1 MQRKLIFLACIIVP
15 MVPIAIGIGS
25 ADCLAQPAESRGKYP
40 FIFYTPRDGLI
51 NSRVRSIKQDS
62 RGRMLFI
69 TFGGLSV
76 YDGTRFINYNRQ
88 DGLADDLINDI
99 VEVGPDSFLVATNVA
114 KLNTLV
120 KGKIGVFQTADNF
133 YPVVNRFLKSNDGSW
148 YVTADEGLFTLNGN
162 RFSRIPLL
170 NKGGI
175 DVGSNLDKVIEW
187 KNYFL
192 LIPWSENLG
201 EKLIMYD
208 KATRKVTDI
217 DLKNTVICLTKDAK
231 GDIWA
236 GTGNGPRL
244 IDTIALAR
252 GKINFLQVP
261 EKFRDI
267 VNNKQSFIFF
277 DKENNAWFY
286 DKEILKITPNLQHEY
301 ITAKQGLE
309 AASLTDMFID
319 REGTAW
325 IATDGNGII
334 KIRNTNTELLHSL
347 DQRPISVSTILNQND
362 TIWLFN
368 AIDRT
373 IYRLA
378 DNNFKLFPLREKNYK
393 AINLFVHDQK
403 LYLNA
408 GAKFVCVENK
418 DEPSSYDHLRVID
431 AINAPNGIGTGVV
444 DRNGAI
450 IQYVNESNNT
460 FYLYVLKDD
469 KLLMKH
475 RVSNFIDQMALDRQG
490 GLWMATRDNQV
501 LKFTLH
507 PDQPSR
513 YLQIDRNY
521 PKNLRDLNP
530 RAITVDVNDNVWI
543 GTRYNGVYRF
553 QCKDGAFKSVA
564 QYTTRTGL
572 TDNFV
577 YTLTCDSNNTI
588 WVGTQTGLDKIFKK
602 NDQYTIGNVSKNN
615 NFFQTV
621 GKIVTTK
628 NNTVWALTNGGIILR
643 TSESLSPAKTSSAP
657 ALLFTSLQ
665 VNNKPYNDSSKN
677 FSYRQNNLSFTV
689 AATSFIDERSIK
701 YSYLLEGSGN
711 ENWSEPSNNPAFNF
725 LNLSPGNYTLKMR
738 SEFPE
743 AMYPSQTIN
752 YSFTILP
759 PWWHT
764 WWFFIGISLAILGI
778 LFLGIRF
785 YYRRKLEKEK
795 IISERQQA
803 IEKERTRIATDMH
816 DDLGAGLSRIKFLSE
831 TIGIK
836 KQRQLPFEEDISKIM
851 EYSHE
856 MIDKMGEI
864 VWALN
869 EKNDSLSDLLSYTR
883 SYTVEY
889 LSQSGIMCSI
899 DSPDVFPMSFVTG
912 EFRRNIFLSV
922 KEILHN
928 IVKHAQANQVTIT
941 IQIDPGLCI
950 NIIDD
955 GIGFDPAKTR
965 PYSNGLI
972 NIKKRMTDI
981 GGIMEIET
989 RNGTMIKLK
998 APLR

>member
-1 MQRKLIFLACIIVP
+1 MQRKLIFLACFF
-15 MVPIAIGIGS
+15 VPIAIGS
-25 ADCLAQPAESRGKYP
+25 VNCLAQPAESRGQYP
-40 FIFYTPRDGLI
+40 FVFYTPRDGLV

-88 DGLADDLINDI
+88 DGLAEDLINDI
-99 VEVGPDSFLVATNVA
+99 VEVGPDSLLVATNAA

-120 KGKIGVFQTADNF
+120 RGKIGVYQTVDNF
-133 YPVVNRFLKSNDGSW
+133 YPVVNRFLKSSDGSW
-148 YVTADEGLFTLNGN
+148 YVTADDGLFILKGN
-162 RFSRIPLL
+162 RFSRISLL
-170 NKGGI
+170 NNKGTDIGF
-175 DVGSNLDKVIEW
+175 NLDKVIEW

-201 EKLIMYD
+201 EKLILYD
-208 KATRKVTDI
+208 KATKRVTDI
-217 DLKNTVICLTKDAK
+217 DMKTTVICLVKDAK
-231 GDIWA
+231 GHIWI

-244 IDTIALAR
+244 IDTVALAE
-252 GKINFLQVP
+252 GKINFLQLP
-261 EKFRDI
+261 EKFRAI

-286 DKEILKITPNLQHEY
+286 DKEILKITPNLQREY
-301 ITAKQGLE
+301 ITAEQGLE
-309 AASLTDMFID
+309 AASLTDLFID
-319 REGTAW
+319 REGTVW

-347 DQRPISVSTILNQND
+347 DQKPISISTIFNQND

-368 AIDRT
+368 AVDRT
-373 IYRLA
+373 IYRFA
-378 DNNFKLFPLREKNYK
+378 DNQFKLFPLHEKNYK
-393 AINLFVHDQK
+393 AINFFVHGQK
-403 LYLNA
+403 LYLNT
-408 GAKFVCVENK
+408 GSKFICIENK
-418 DEPSSYDHLRVID
+418 DEPGSYDHPRIID
-431 AINAPNGIGTGVV
+431 AIDAPNGIGTGVV

-450 IQYVNESNNT
+450 IQYVSEANNI
-460 FYLYVLKDD
+460 FYLYVLKND
-469 KLLMKH
+469 KLLMKQ
-475 RVSNFIDQMALDRQG
+475 RISNFIDQMALDRQG
-490 GLWMATRDNQV
+490 RLWMATRDNNI

-513 YLQIDRNY
+513 YLQMDKNY
-521 PKNLRDLNP
+521 PKKIPDLNP
-530 RAITVDVNDNVWI
+530 RAITVDTNNNIWI
-543 GTRYNGVYRF
+543 GTRFNGVYRF
-553 QCKDGAFKSVA
+553 ECKDGEFKPVA

-588 WVGTQTGLDKIFKK
+588 WIGTQTGLDKIFLK
-602 NDQYTIGNVSKNN
+602 NDYIIGNVSKNN

-643 TSESLSPAKTSSAP
+643 TSEKLSPAKVSSVP
-657 ALLFTSLQ
+657 ELLFTSLQ
-665 VNNKPYNDSSKN
+665 VNNKPYNDPSKN

-711 ENWSEPSNNPAFNF
+711 ETWSEPSNNSTFNF
-725 LNLSPGNYTLKMR
+725 INLSPGDYTLKMR

-752 YSFTILP
+752 YSFTISP

-764 WWFFIGISLAILGI
+764 WWFFIGVSLAILGI
-778 LFLGIRF
+778 LFLGLRF
-785 YYRRKLEKEK
+785 YYRRKLEREK

-836 KQRQLPFEEDISKIM
+836 KQKQLPFEEDISKIR

-869 EKNDSLSDLLSYTR
+869 EKNDSISDLLSYTR

-889 LSQSGIMCSI
+889 LSQGGISCAI
-899 DSPDVFPMSFVTG
+899 DSPEVFPATFVTG

-928 IVKHAQANQVTIT
+928 IVKHAQANHVTIT

-950 NIIDD
+950 NIRDD
-955 GIGFDPAKTR
+955 GIGFDPSKTR
-965 PYSNGLI
+965 PYSNGLP

-981 GGIMEIET
+981 GGMMEIENK
-989 RNGTMIKLK
+989 NGTMIKLK
-998 APLR
+998 SPLT

>member
-1 MQRKLIFLACIIVP
+1 
-15 MVPIAIGIGS
+15 
-25 ADCLAQPAESRGKYP
+25 
-40 FIFYTPRDGLI
+40 
-51 NSRVRSIKQDS
+51 
-62 RGRMLFI
+62 MLFI
-69 TFGGLSV
+69 TFGGLSI

-88 DGLADDLINDI
+88 DGLAEDLINDI
-99 VEVGPDSFLVATNVA
+99 VEVGPDSLLVATNA
-114 KLNTLV
+114 SKLNTLV
-120 KGKIGVFQTADNF
+120 KGKIGVYRTADNF
-133 YPVVNRFLKSNDGSW
+133 YPVINRFLKSIDGSW
-148 YVTADEGLFTLNGN
+148 YVTADDGLFILKSN
-162 RFSRIPLL
+162 RFRRIPLL
-170 NKGGI
+170 NMDKV
-175 DVGSNLDKVIEW
+175 DVGSNLDKIIEW

-192 LIPWSENLG
+192 MIPWSENLG
-201 EKLIMYD
+201 EKLILYD
-208 KATRKVTDI
+208 KSTKSVTDI
-217 DLKNTVICLTKDAK
+217 DKKNTIICLTKDAL
-231 GDIWA
+231 GRIWA
-236 GTGNGPRL
+236 GTLNGPRL
-244 IDTIALAR
+244 IDTIALSE
-252 GKINFLQVP
+252 GKINFVHTP
-261 EKFRDI
+261 EKFREI
-267 VNNKQSFIFF
+267 ANNKQSFIFF
-277 DKENNAWFY
+277 DKDNNAWFY
-286 DKEILKITPNLQHEY
+286 DKEILKITPGFQHEY
-301 ITAKQGLE
+301 ITAEQGLG
-309 AASLTDMFID
+309 AASLTDLFID
-319 REGTAW
+319 REGTVW

-368 AIDRT
+368 VIDKT

-378 DNNFKLFPLREKNYK
+378 NDKYKLFPLHERNYK
-393 AINLFVHDQK
+393 AINFFVDGQK
-403 LYLNA
+403 LYLNT
-408 GAKFVCVENK
+408 GTKFICIEDK
-418 DEPSSYDHLRVID
+418 DEPGSYDHPRIID
-431 AINAPNGIGTGVV
+431 AINAPNGIGTGII

-450 IQYVNESNNT
+450 IQYVSESNNI

-469 KLLMKH
+469 KLLMKQP
-475 RVSNFIDQMALDRQG
+475 VSNFTDQMVLDRHG
-490 GLWMATRDNQV
+490 RLWMTTRDNLV
-501 LKFTLH
+501 LRFTLH

-513 YLQIDRNY
+513 YLQMDKDY
-521 PKNLRDLNP
+521 PKKLPDLNP
-530 RAITVDVNDNVWI
+530 RAITIDTSDNVWI
-543 GTRYNGVYRF
+543 GTRFNGVYRF
-553 QCKDGAFKSVA
+553 ECNDGNFKSTA
-564 QYTTRTGL
+564 QYTTHAGL

-602 NDQYTIGNVSKNN
+602 DNQYIIGNVSKNN

-628 NNTVWALTNGGIILR
+628 NNTVWALTNGGIVLR
-643 TSESLSPAKTSSAP
+643 TSETSSPPKVSSAP
-657 ALLFTSLQ
+657 TLLFTSLQ

-689 AATSFIDERSIK
+689 AATSYIDERSIK

-711 ENWSEPSNNPAFNF
+711 ENWSEPSNNSTFNF
-725 LNLSPGNYTLKMR
+725 LNLSPGSYTLKMR

-743 AMYPSQTIN
+743 ALYTSQTIN
-752 YSFTILP
+752 YTFTILP

-764 WWFFIGISLAILGI
+764 WWFFIGAGLAVLGL
-778 LFLGIRF
+778 LFVGIRF
-785 YYRRKLEKEK
+785 YYRRKLEREK
-795 IISERQQA
+795 VISERQQA

-836 KQRQLPFEEDISKIM
+836 KQQHLPFEEDISKIR

-889 LSQSGIMCSI
+889 LSQSGIRCSI
-899 DSPDVFPMSFVTG
+899 DYPEFFPTTFVTG

-928 IVKHAQANQVTIT
+928 IVKHAQANEVAIA
-941 IQIDPGLCI
+941 IQTDPCLSI
-950 NIIDD
+950 SIKDD
-955 GIGFDPAKTR
+955 GIGFDQAKTR

-981 GGIMEIET
+981 GGLMEIENK
-989 RNGTMIKLK
+989 NGTLVKLK
-998 APLR
+998 APLP

>member
-1 MQRKLIFLACIIVP
+1 MQRKLIFLACFF
-15 MVPIAIGIGS
+15 VPIAIGIGS
-25 ADCLAQPAESRGKYP
+25 ANCLAQPAESRGQYP
-40 FIFYTPRDGLI
+40 FVFYTPRDGLI

-88 DGLADDLINDI
+88 DGLAEDLINDI
-99 VEVGPDSFLVATNVA
+99 VEVGPDSLLVATNAA

-120 KGKIGVFQTADNF
+120 RGKIGVYQTADNF
-133 YPVVNRFLKSNDGSW
+133 YPVVNRFFKSNDGSW
-148 YVTADEGLFTLNGN
+148 YVAADEGLFILKDN
-162 RFSRIPLL
+162 RFNRIPLL
-170 NKGGI
+170 NKEKI
-175 DVGSNLDKVIEW
+175 DIGLNLDKVVEW

-192 LIPWSENLG
+192 LIPWSQNLG
-201 EKLIMYD
+201 EKLILYD
-208 KATRKVTDI
+208 KATKRVTDI
-217 DLKNTVICLTKDAK
+217 DMKITVICLVKDAK
-231 GDIWA
+231 GHIWI

-244 IDTIALAR
+244 IDTVALAD
-252 GKINFLQVP
+252 GKINFLQPP
-261 EKFRDI
+261 EKFSAI

-286 DKEILKITPNLQHEY
+286 DKEILKITPNLQREY
-301 ITAKQGLE
+301 ITAEQGLE
-309 AASLTDMFID
+309 AASLTDLFID
-319 REGTAW
+319 REGTVW

-347 DQRPISVSTILNQND
+347 DQRPISISTILNQND

-373 IYRLA
+373 IYRFA
-378 DNNFKLFPLREKNYK
+378 DNKFKLFPLHEKNYK
-393 AINLFVHDQK
+393 AMNFFVHGQK
-403 LYLNA
+403 LYLNI
-408 GAKFVCVENK
+408 GAKFICIENK
-418 DEPSSYDHLRVID
+418 DEPRSYDHPRIID
-431 AINAPNGIGTGVV
+431 AIDATNGIGTGVV

-450 IQYVNESNNT
+450 IQYVSEANNISQ
-460 FYLYVLKDD
+460 LYVLKDD
-469 KLLMKH
+469 KLLMKQ
-475 RVSNFIDQMALDRQG
+475 RVSNFIDQMALDRHG
-490 GLWMATRDNQV
+490 GLWMATRDNNI

-513 YLQIDRNY
+513 YLQMDKNY
-521 PKNLRDLNP
+521 PKKIMDLNP
-530 RAITVDVNDNVWI
+530 RAITIDANDNIWI

-553 QCKDGAFKSVA
+553 DCKDGELKSVA

-588 WVGTQTGLDKIFKK
+588 WTGTQTGLDKIFLK
-602 NDQYTIGNVSKNN
+602 NDHYIIGNVSKNN

-643 TSESLSPAKTSSAP
+643 TSEKLSPAKVSAVP
-657 ALLFTSLQ
+657 ELLFTSLQ
-665 VNNKPYNDSSKN
+665 VNNKPYNDPSKN

-711 ENWSEPSNNPAFNF
+711 ETWSEPSNNSTFNF
-725 LNLSPGNYTLKMR
+725 INLSPGDYTLKMR

-752 YSFTILP
+752 YSFTISP

-764 WWFFIGISLAILGI
+764 WWFFTGVSLAILGI
-778 LFLGIRF
+778 LFLGLRF
-785 YYRRKLEKEK
+785 YYRRKLEREK

-836 KQRQLPFEEDISKIM
+836 KQKQLPFEEDISKIR

-869 EKNDSLSDLLSYTR
+869 EKNDSVSDLLSYTR
-883 SYTVEY
+883 SYTMEY
-889 LSQSGIMCSI
+889 LSQGGISCSI
-899 DSPDVFPMSFVTG
+899 DSPEVFPATFVTG

-928 IVKHAQANQVTIT
+928 IVKHAQANHVTIT
-941 IQIDPGLCI
+941 IQIDPCLCI
-950 NIIDD
+950 NIRDD
-955 GIGFDPAKTR
+955 GTGFDPTKTR
-965 PYSNGLI
+965 LHSNGLI

-981 GGIMEIET
+981 GGMMEIENK
-989 RNGTMIKLK
+989 NGTMIRLK
-998 APLR
+998 APLT

>member
-1 MQRKLIFLACIIVP
+1 MQRKLIFLACFF
-15 MVPIAIGIGS
+15 VPIAIGS
-25 ADCLAQPAESRGKYP
+25 ANCLAQPAESRGQYP
-40 FIFYTPRDGLI
+40 FVFYTPRDGLI

-62 RGRMLFI
+62 RGRMLFV

-99 VEVGPDSFLVATNVA
+99 VEVGPDSLLVATNAA

-120 KGKIGVFQTADNF
+120 RGKIGGYQTADNF
-133 YPVVNRFLKSNDGSW
+133 YPVINRFLKSNDGSW
-148 YVTADEGLFTLNGN
+148 YVAADDGLFILKSN
-162 RFSRIPLL
+162 RFSRISLL
-170 NKGGI
+170 NNRGVDIGF
-175 DVGSNLDKVIEW
+175 NLDRIIEW

-192 LIPWSENLG
+192 MIPWSENLG
-201 EKLIMYD
+201 EKLILYN
-208 KATRKVTDI
+208 KATKKVSDI
-217 DLKNTVICLTKDAK
+217 DTKNTVICLAKDAK
-231 GDIWA
+231 GGLWA
-236 GTGNGPRL
+236 GTESGPRL
-244 IDTIALAR
+244 IDTIALAE
-252 GKINFLQVP
+252 GKINFLYTP
-261 EKFRDI
+261 EGFRDI
-267 VNNKQSFIFF
+267 ANNKQSFIFF

-286 DKEILKITPNLQHEY
+286 DKEILKITPNLQQEH
-301 ITAKQGLE
+301 ITAEQGLE
-309 AASLTDMFID
+309 AASLTDLFID
-319 REGTAW
+319 REGTVW

-347 DQRPISVSTILNQND
+347 DQKPISVSTIFNQND
-362 TIWLFN
+362 TIWFFN

-373 IYRLA
+373 IYRFT
-378 DNNFKLFPLREKNYK
+378 DNKFKLFPLHEKNYK
-393 AINLFVHDQK
+393 AINFFVHGQK
-403 LYLNA
+403 LYWNT
-408 GAKFVCVENK
+408 GAKFMCVENK
-418 DEPSSYDHLRVID
+418 DEPRSYDHPRTID
-431 AINAPNGIGTGVV
+431 TINAPNGVGTGVI

-450 IQYVNESNNT
+450 IQYVRESDNV

-469 KLLMKH
+469 KLLMKQP
-475 RVSNFIDQMALDRQG
+475 VSNFIDQMALDG
-490 GLWMATRDNQV
+490 HGALWMATRDNLV

-513 YLQIDRNY
+513 YLQMDKNF
-521 PKNLRDLNP
+521 PKKIPDLNP
-530 RAITVDVNDNVWI
+530 RAIAVDSNDNIWI
-543 GTRYNGVYRF
+543 GTRFNGVYRF
-553 QCKDGAFKSVA
+553 QCKDGEFKPAA
-564 QYTTRTGL
+564 QYTTRAGL

-577 YTLTCDSNNTI
+577 YTLTCDNNNTI
-588 WVGTQTGLDKIFKK
+588 WVGTQTGLDKIFLK
-602 NDQYTIGNVSKNN
+602 DGHYIIGNVSKNN

-643 TSESLSPAKTSSAP
+643 TSENLSPAKASSVP
-657 ALLFTSLQ
+657 ELLFTSLQ
-665 VNNKPYNDSSKN
+665 VNNKPYNDSSKK

-711 ENWSEPSNNPAFNF
+711 ETWSEPSNNSTFNF
-725 LNLSPGNYTLKMR
+725 INLSPGDYTLKMR

-743 AMYPSQTIN
+743 AMYPLQTIN
-752 YSFTILP
+752 YSFTISP

-764 WWFFIGISLAILGI
+764 WWFFIGVSLAILGI
-778 LFLGIRF
+778 LFLGLRF
-785 YYRRKLEKEK
+785 YYRRKLEREK

-836 KQRQLPFEEDISKIM
+836 KQKHLPIEEDISKIR

-889 LSQSGIMCSI
+889 LSQSGIRCSI
-899 DSPDVFPMSFVTG
+899 DSPEVFPATFVSG

-928 IVKHAQANQVTIT
+928 IVKHAQANHVNIT
-941 IQIDPGLCI
+941 IQIDHDLVH
-950 NIIDD
+950 NY
-955 GIGFDPAKTR
+955 K
-965 PYSNGLI
+965 
-972 NIKKRMTDI
+972 
-981 GGIMEIET
+981 
-989 RNGTMIKLK
+989 
-998 APLR
+998 

>member
-1 MQRKLIFLACIIVP
+1 MQRKLIFLACFF
-15 MVPIAIGIGS
+15 VPIALGS
-25 ADCLAQPAESRGKYP
+25 ANCLAQPAESRGQYP
-40 FIFYTPRDGLI
+40 FVFYTPRDGLI

-88 DGLADDLINDI
+88 DGLAEDLINDI
-99 VEVGPDSFLVATNVA
+99 VEVGPDSLLVATNAA

-120 KGKIGVFQTADNF
+120 RGKIGVYQTADNF

-148 YVTADEGLFTLNGN
+148 YVTADDGLFILKGN
-162 RFSRIPLL
+162 RFSRISLL
-170 NKGGI
+170 NNKGTDIGF
-175 DVGSNLDKVIEW
+175 NLDRIIEW

-192 LIPWSENLG
+192 MIPWSENLG
-201 EKLIMYD
+201 EKLILYD
-208 KATRKVTDI
+208 KATKKVTDI
-217 DLKNTVICLTKDAK
+217 DMKNTMISLVKDAK
-231 GDIWA
+231 GHIWA

-244 IDTIALAR
+244 IDTVALAE
-252 GKINFLQVP
+252 GKINFLYTP
-261 EKFRDI
+261 EGFRDI
-267 VNNKQSFIFF
+267 ANNKQSFIFF
-277 DKENNAWFY
+277 DKDNNAWFY

-301 ITAKQGLE
+301 ITAEQGLE
-309 AASLTDMFID
+309 AASLTDLFID
-319 REGTAW
+319 REGTVW

-347 DQRPISVSTILNQND
+347 DQKPISISTILNQND

-373 IYRLA
+373 IYRLT
-378 DNNFKLFPLREKNYK
+378 DNKFKLFPLHEKNYK
-393 AINLFVHDQK
+393 AINFFAHGQK
-403 LYLNA
+403 LYLNT
-408 GAKFVCVENK
+408 GSQFICIENK
-418 DEPSSYDHLRVID
+418 DDPRSYDHPRIID
-431 AINAPNGIGTGVV
+431 PINAPNGIGTGVV

-450 IQYVNESNNT
+450 IQYVSEPNNIS
-460 FYLYVLKDD
+460 YLYVLKDD
-469 KLLMKH
+469 KLLMKQG
-475 RVSNFIDQMALDRQG
+475 VSNFIDQMALDRHG
-490 GLWMATRDNQV
+490 ELWMTTRDNNV

-513 YLQIDRNY
+513 YLQMEKNY
-521 PKNLRDLNP
+521 PKKIADLNP
-530 RAITVDVNDNVWI
+530 RAITIDANDNIWI

-553 QCKDGAFKSVA
+553 ECKDGEFRSVA

-577 YTLTCDSNNTI
+577 YTLSCDSNNTI
-588 WVGTQTGLDKIFKK
+588 WIGTQTGLDKIFLK
-602 NDQYTIGNVSKNN
+602 NDHYIIGNVSKNN

-643 TSESLSPAKTSSAP
+643 TSEKLSPARASSVP
-657 ALLFTSLQ
+657 ELLFTSLQ
-665 VNNKPYNDSSKN
+665 VNNKPYNDPSKN

-711 ENWSEPSNNPAFNF
+711 ETWSEPSNNYTFNF
-725 LNLSPGNYTLKMR
+725 INLSPGDYTLKMR

-752 YSFTILP
+752 YSFTISP

-764 WWFFIGISLAILGI
+764 WWFFTGVSLAILGI
-778 LFLGIRF
+778 LFLGLRF
-785 YYRRKLEKEK
+785 YYRRKLEREK

-836 KQRQLPFEEDISKIM
+836 KQKHLPFEEDISKIR

-869 EKNDSLSDLLSYTR
+869 EKNDSISDLLSYTR

-889 LSQSGIMCSI
+889 LSQSGISCSI
-899 DSPDVFPMSFVTG
+899 DSPEVFPVTFVTG

-928 IVKHAQANQVTIT
+928 IVKHAQANHVNIS
-941 IQIDPGLCI
+941 IQINPALCI
-950 NIIDD
+950 SIKDD
-955 GIGFDPAKTR
+955 GIGFDPGKTR
-965 PYSNGLI
+965 PYSNGLV

-981 GGIMEIET
+981 DGIMEIEIT
-989 RNGTMIKLK
+989 NGTMIRLK
-998 APLR
+998 APLP

>member
-1 MQRKLIFLACIIVP
+1 MKNAVF
-15 MVPIAIGIGS
+15 
-25 ADCLAQPAESRGKYP
+25 CLA
-40 FIFYTPRDGLI
+40 RDA
-51 NSRVRSIKQDS
+51 N
-62 RGRMLFI
+62 
-69 TFGGLSV
+69 
-76 YDGTRFINYNRQ
+76 
-88 DGLADDLINDI
+88 
-99 VEVGPDSFLVATNVA
+99 
-114 KLNTLV
+114 
-120 KGKIGVFQTADNF
+120 
-133 YPVVNRFLKSNDGSW
+133 GS
-148 YVTADEGLFTLNGN
+148 
-162 RFSRIPLL
+162 
-170 NKGGI
+170 
-175 DVGSNLDKVIEW
+175 
-187 KNYFL
+187 
-192 LIPWSENLG
+192 
-201 EKLIMYD
+201 
-208 KATRKVTDI
+208 
-217 DLKNTVICLTKDAK
+217 
-231 GDIWA
+231 IWA

-244 IDTIALAR
+244 IDTIALAK

-286 DKEILKITPNLQHEY
+286 DKEILKITPTFQHEY
-301 ITAKQGLE
+301 ITAEQGLE
-309 AASLTDMFID
+309 AASLTDLLID
-319 REGTAW
+319 REGTVW

-334 KIRNTNTELLHSL
+334 KIRNTNTELLHSM
-347 DQRPISVSTILNQND
+347 DQRTISISTILNQND

-373 IYRLA
+373 IYRFA
-378 DNNFKLFPLREKNYK
+378 DNKFKLFPLHEKNYK
-393 AINLFVHDQK
+393 ALNFFVHGQK
-403 LYLNA
+403 LYLNT
-408 GAKFVCVENK
+408 GTRFICVDNK
-418 DEPSSYDHLRVID
+418 DEPSSYDHPRIID
-431 AINAPNGIGTGVV
+431 AMNAPNGIGAGVV

-450 IQYVNESNNT
+450 IQYVSGPNNI

-469 KLLMKH
+469 KLLMKQQ
-475 RVSNFIDQMALDRQG
+475 VSNFIDQMALDRHG

-507 PDQPSR
+507 PEEPSR
-513 YLQIDRNY
+513 YLQMDRNY

-530 RAITVDVNDNVWI
+530 RALTIDVNDNIWI
-543 GTRYNGVYRF
+543 GTRHNGVYRF
-553 QCKDGAFKSVA
+553 QCKGDEFKSVA

-602 NDQYTIGNVSKNN
+602 NDQYIIGNVSKNN

-643 TSESLSPAKTSSAP
+643 TSESLSAAKTSSAP

-711 ENWSEPSNNPAFNF
+711 ETWSEPSNNSTFNF
-725 LNLSPGNYTLKMR
+725 LNLSPGTYTLKMR

-743 AMYPSQTIN
+743 AMYPSQMIN

-759 PWWHT
+759 PWWRT
-764 WWFFIGISLAILGI
+764 WWFFIGAGLAILGI
-778 LFLGIRF
+778 LFLGTRF

-836 KQRQLPFEEDISKIM
+836 KQKQLPFEEDISKIR

-889 LSQSGIMCSI
+889 LSQSGITCLI
-899 DSPDVFPMSFVTG
+899 DSPDVLPASFVTG

-941 IQIDPGLCI
+941 IQIDPVLCI
-950 NIIDD
+950 NIRDD
-955 GIGFDPAKTR
+955 GIGFDRTKTR

-981 GGIMEIET
+981 GGIMEIEST
-989 RNGTMIKLK
+989 NGTMIKLK
-998 APLR
+998 APLT